1 MKENEEKRKM
11 VSKASQI
18 SESKAIAFTY
28 NTKPLVQCDH
38 IRVREDY

>member
-1 MKENEEKRKM
+1 M

-18 SESKAIAFTY
+18 LESKVIAFTC

-38 IRVREDY
+38 IRAHEDY